1 MSTQKCWMVYKDGKH
16 GCKPKYKHG
25 SIQGAMEEATRL
37 SHKFPEAT
45 LLVVEVIGCVE
56 WKDGAMLASE
66 AV

>member
-1 MSTQKCWMVYKDGKH
+1 MVYKDGKH

-56 WKDGAMLASE
+56 LKDGVVLASE